1 MHAVTMHATDDEL
14 WMDEVDESTD
24 ANERSGCVAPILLP
38 DEYNLRGVSVLD
50 VWPKP
55 RSYERLRRLVDI
67 VVSAFLIAVLS
78 PLMVAVAVAIRLT
91 SPGPAIF
98 KQRRAGLLGKP
109 FTMYKFRSMRPA
121 IADDAELLRHPAG
134 RNGPAFKLAHDPRV
148 TTIGRWIRKA
158 SIDELPQL
166 FNIFKGDMTLVG
178 PRPLPL
184 DEVCLERFSERARLS
199 VVPGLTG
206 LWQVSG
212 RADLPYDEW
221 IELDLYYV
229 QHRST
234 LLDFQILMRTVP
246 AVLSGKG
253 AY

>member
-1 MHAVTMHATDDEL
+1 MN
-14 WMDEVDESTD
+14 EVDESTD
-24 ANERSGCVAPILLP
+24 AGDRSGFVAPILLP
-38 DEYNLRGVSVLD
+38 DEYNLRGVSILD

-55 RSYERLRRLVDI
+55 KSYDRLRRAMDI
-67 VVSAFLIAVLS
+67 VASAFLIVALS
-78 PLMVAVAVAIRLT
+78 PLMLAVAVAIRL
-91 SPGPAIF
+91 SSRGPVIF
-98 KQRRAGLLGKP
+98 RQRRAGLLGKP

-121 IADDAELLRHPAG
+121 IADDAELLRHPVG
-134 RNGPAFKLAHDPRV
+134 RNGPAFKLARDPRV
-148 TTIGRWIRKA
+148 TAVGRWIRRA

-166 FNIFKGDMTLVG
+166 FNILKGDMTLVG

-212 RADLPYDEW
+212 RADLPYEEW

-234 LLDFQILMRTVP
+234 LLDMQILLRTIP